1 MERGI
6 VHFDPYPKIILFSP
20 SVSSIWF
27 EQGFF
32 HLLLLSN
39 KLLSKLS
46 QTSKSNSTSSKMTS
60 TSRLGFSS
68 CLLLLHFD
76 CRLPVFLVETWT
88 ASYFWAR
95 LRQRTAP
102 RLPASHIFK
111 KESYFQ
117 LFLYRLASHGQNQP
131 TLMLHILRP
140 VADQTGATSII
151 IIHHLHHSTI
161 STSTTTSVTYF
172 QVCHR
177 AD

>member
-6 VHFDPYPKIILFSP
+6 VHFDPFPKILFSP
-20 SVSSIWF
+20 SVF
-27 EQGFF
+27 
-32 HLLLLSN
+32 
-39 KLLSKLS
+39 
-46 QTSKSNSTSSKMTS
+46 
-60 TSRLGFSS
+60 SRLGFSS

-76 CRLPVFLVETWT
+76 CRLPAFLVETWT

-117 LFLYRLASHGQNQP
+117 LCLYRLAANGQKQP
-131 TLMLHILRP
+131 TLMLHILRL

-151 IIHHLHHSTI
+151 IIHHLHHHHIHLHYFHHHHHLHLHHQQRHLFSGL
-161 STSTTTSVTYF
+161 SQSRLVLPSVSGEYGK
-172 QVCHR
+172 
-177 AD
+177 